1 MLFSESSNLTQLIFG
16 DDRYHLNIKTKY
28 QDNDQPDIINLEITI
43 VKILDQNKYQAE
55 TLELIYNLQTRTFSA
70 NEKLKGF
77 SFLLYNDLIKMLN
90 ETYLYTKGKKF
101 NRVF

>member
-1 MLFSESSNLTQLIFG
+1 MLFSEFSNLTQLIFG
-16 DDRYHLNIKTKY
+16 DDTYHLNIKTKY
-28 QDNDQPDIINLEITI
+28 QDNDQPDIINLDITI
-43 VKILDQNKYQAE
+43 VKILIQNKYQAE